1 MRLQKFKYY
10 EPQQLEEAFSL
21 LDRYGDD
28 AAILAGGTDLVPLMK
43 KRAVQPKCVINI
55 KRIRNL
61 EFIKSRGGLEIGPLT
76 TIGAIEKSAILQEK
90 CPLLSN
96 VAGRMAYVQVRNIGT
111 IGGNI
116 CNASPAADF
125 APSLMVLGAAVEI
138 SSINGKKSV
147 SIKDF
152 FLGPGKS
159 ILGKNEMVTGLHLPS
174 ASVGSVYSF
183 RKVASRTSKGL
194 AVACVAIT
202 SSIDNNT
209 GIIRAACIA
218 VGSMG
223 PTPLR
228 CVKTEKMLIGGK
240 VNQKILD
247 SASEEI
253 AKETKPISD
262 IRGTKQY
269 RRQLIKAITR
279 EALMGTYWRY
289 LN

>member
-1 MRLQKFKYY
+1 MKLQKFKYY

-28 AAILAGGTDLVPLMK
+28 AAVLAGGTDLVPLMK
-43 KRAVQPKCVINI
+43 ERAVQPKCVINI
-55 KRIRNL
+55 KRIKDL
-61 EFIKSRGGLEIGPLT
+61 EFIKSGEALEIGPLT
-76 TIGAIEKSAILQEK
+76 TIGAIEKSAILRKK
-90 CPLLSN
+90 CPLLSY

-125 APSLMVLGAAVEI
+125 APSLLVLDAAVEI
-138 SSINGKKSV
+138 SSINGKRSV
-147 SIKDF
+147 SIRDF
-152 FLGPGKS
+152 FLGPAKT
-159 ILGKNEMVTGLHLPS
+159 ILGKNEMVTGLHLPGV
-174 ASVGSVYSF
+174 SVGSVYAF
-183 RKVASRTSKGL
+183 KKVASRTSKGL
-194 AVACVAIT
+194 AVASVAVT
-202 SSIDNNT
+202 SSIDHNS
-209 GIIRAACIA
+209 GIIRAASIA

-228 CVKTEKMLIGGK
+228 CTKTEKMLFGEK
-240 VNQKILD
+240 VSQKILEIT
-247 SASEEI
+247 SEEI

-269 RRQLIKAITR
+269 RIQLIKAITR
-279 EALMGTYWRY
+279 EALMGIYRRY

>member
-1 MRLQKFKYY
+1 MKLQKFKYY
-10 EPQQLEEAFSL
+10 EPQQLGEAFSL
-21 LDRYGDD
+21 LDLYRDN

-43 KRAVQPKCVINI
+43 KRAVQPKCIINI
-55 KRIRNL
+55 KRIRDL
-61 EFIKSRGGLEIGPLT
+61 EFIKGGEALEIGPLT
-76 TIGAIEKSAILQEK
+76 NIGAIEKSAILQER
-90 CPLLSN
+90 CPLLCN
-96 VAGRMAYVQVRNIGT
+96 VAGRIAYVQVRNIGT

-125 APSLMVLGAAVEI
+125 APALMVLDAAVEI
-138 SSINGKKSV
+138 ASINGKKSV

-152 FLGPGKS
+152 FVGPGKT
-159 ILGKNEMVTGLHLPS
+159 ILGKNEMVTSLHLPVF
-174 ASVGSVYSF
+174 SVGSVYAF
-183 RKVASRTSKGL
+183 KKVTSRTSKGL
-194 AVACVAIT
+194 AVASVAIT

-209 GIIRAACIA
+209 GIVRAASIA

-228 CVKTEKMLIGGK
+228 CTKTEKVLFGEK
-240 VNQKILD
+240 VNQRILD

-269 RRQLIKAITR
+269 RTQLIKSITR
-279 EALMGTYWRY
+279 EALMDTYRRY